1 MKIVVLGLTVTSSW
15 GNGHATTYRALLKAP
30 ARRRHALCFV
40 EKDVEWYRNH
50 RDLPQP
56 DFCKLLLYQN
66 WKEVR
71 RRVLREAAFAD
82 VVVVGSYFPD
92 AIAATNELPQHGRSP
107 VVARDR
113 EFLHPGEEILLADT
127 VEEVISILT
136 GLTEQQL
143 RRIGEAARDRTLQ
156 QHTADHRANEFEC
169 IVEASSY
176 TETAQALAPA
186 IMPPELPHQQTTR

>member
-1 MKIVVLGLTVTSSW
+1 
-15 GNGHATTYRALLKAP
+15 
-30 ARRRHALCFV
+30 
-40 EKDVEWYRNH
+40 
-50 RDLPQP
+50 
-56 DFCKLLLYQN
+56 
-66 WKEVR
+66 
-71 RRVLREAAFAD
+71 
-82 VVVVGSYFPD
+82 
-92 AIAATNELPQHGRSP
+92 
-107 VVARDR
+107 
-113 EFLHPGEEILLADT
+113 

-156 QHTADHRANEFEC
+156 QHTADHRANEFEF